1 MAVAVL
7 NPTQLLKP
15 QLIKGRAER
24 VIAAI
29 DVGSSKVAALVAMAD
44 GENMPRVIGAG
55 VRASNG
61 LKRGLVADMAKT
73 ETAIRAAMMQAEKAA
88 GVEIESVIVN
98 LSAGGLDSDV
108 TSVEIDIAGHR
119 ISEDDM
125 AALLQAGRARIDET
139 ISARKNGGAG
149 RSTLHAE
156 PTLYTIDGLEGVTN
170 PRGFHADR
178 LAVDIHVLTAATP
191 PCRNLDLAV
200 RNAHLDVEAIVA
212 SGVAASASVLNDE
225 ERELGVA
232 LVEIGA
238 GVTTVAVH
246 GGGMLAGLVSI
257 PIGAGDITADIAAS
271 FATRRAAAE
280 RLKTLS
286 GAATSAPRD
295 NHDMIEI
302 PPLDPEDGQEP
313 RRVPRSELIAVIR
326 ARLDQLFG
334 EVDGAL
340 KDIGFTGAAGRQV
353 VLTGGGAE
361 LRGIADFAQGSLA
374 RNVRVGRPR
383 GLIGLPEAQST
394 AAFATLAGLIL
405 HGSQPRL
412 DLARM
417 PVSRGSGD
425 QTGRERPR
433 SALARLFD
441 QLKRQ
446 I

>member
-15 QLIKGRAER
+15 KAER

-73 ETAIRAAMMQAEKAA
+73 ESAIRAAMGQAEKAA
-88 GVEIESVIVN
+88 SVEIESVIVS

-108 TSVEIDIAGHR
+108 TTVEIDIAGHR
-119 ISEDDM
+119 ISEEDM
-125 AALLQAGRARIDET
+125 SALLQAGRARIDET
-139 ISARKNGGAG
+139 ISKAG

-156 PTLYTIDGLEGVTN
+156 PTLYTIDGLDGVTN

-200 RNAHLDVEAIVA
+200 RNAHLGVESIVA
-212 SGVAASASVLNDE
+212 SGVAASASVLGDE

-232 LVEIGA
+232 VVEIGA
-238 GVTTVAVH
+238 GVTTVAVY

-257 PIGAGDITADIAAS
+257 PMGAGDITADIAAS

-286 GAATSAPRD
+286 GAATAAPRD
-295 NHDMIEI
+295 NHDMVEV
-302 PPLDPEDGQEP
+302 PPLDPDDGQES
-313 RRVPRSELIAVIR
+313 RRVPRAELIAVIR
-326 ARLDQLFG
+326 ARLDLIFG
-334 EVDGAL
+334 EVESAL
-340 KDIGFTGAAGRQV
+340 KEIGFTGAAGRQV

-361 LRGIADFAQGSLA
+361 LRGIADFAQGALA
-374 RNVRVGRPR
+374 RNVRIGRPR

-417 PVSRGSGD
+417 PVRAGRGGVVSPP
-425 QTGRERPR
+425 TGNAFRRL
-433 SALARLFD
+433 LA

>member
-15 QLIKGRAER
+15 RTER

-44 GENMPRVIGAG
+44 GENMPRVIGSG

-88 GVEIESVIVN
+88 GVEIESVMVN

-139 ISARKNGGAG
+139 ISKAG

-156 PTLYTIDGLEGVTN
+156 PTLYTVDGLEGVTN

-257 PIGAGDITADIAAS
+257 PIGAGDITADLAAS

-302 PPLDPEDGQEP
+302 PPLDAEDGQES

-361 LRGIADFAQGSLA
+361 LRGIADFAQGALA

-383 GLIGLPEAQST
+383 GLIGLPEAQGT

-417 PVSRGSGD
+417 PVPRGSV
-425 QTGRERPR
+425 GRIGQEQPQ
-433 SALARLFD
+433 SAFARLFQ

>member
-15 QLIKGRAER
+15 KAER
-24 VIAAI
+24 VFAAI

-61 LKRGLVADMAKT
+61 LKRGLVADMGKT
-73 ETAIRAAMMQAEKAA
+73 ESAIRAAMMQAEKAA

-108 TSVEIDIAGHR
+108 ASVEIDIAGHR

-125 AALLQAGRARIDET
+125 TALLAAGRARIDET
-139 ISARKNGGAG
+139 ISKAG

-156 PTLYTIDGLEGVTN
+156 PTLYTIDGLDGVTN

-200 RNAHLDVEAIVA
+200 RNAHLGVEAIVA
-212 SGVAASASVLNDE
+212 SGVAASESVLNAE

-246 GGGMLAGLVSI
+246 GGGMLAGLASI
-257 PIGAGDITADIAAS
+257 PMGAGDITADIAAS

-286 GAATSAPRD
+286 GAATSSPRD
-295 NHDMIEI
+295 NHDMIEV
-302 PPLDPEDGQEP
+302 PPLDPDDGQES
-313 RRVPRSELIAVIR
+313 RRVPRAELIAVIR
-326 ARLDQLFG
+326 ARLDLLFG
-334 EVDGAL
+334 EVDQAL
-340 KDIGFTGAAGRQV
+340 KHIGFTGAAGRQV

-361 LRGIADFAQGSLA
+361 LRGIADFAQGALA
-374 RNVRVGRPR
+374 RNVRIGRPR
-383 GLIGLPEAQST
+383 GLVGLPEAQST

-417 PVSRGSGD
+417 PVPHARGAASGA
-425 QTGRERPR
+425 PR
-433 SALARLFD
+433 SAFARLFD

>member
-15 QLIKGRAER
+15 RTER

-125 AALLQAGRARIDET
+125 GALLQAGRAQIDET
-139 ISARKNGGAG
+139 ISKAG

-302 PPLDPEDGQEP
+302 PPLDPEDGQES

-417 PVSRGSGD
+417 PVSRGSGG
-425 QTGRERPR
+425 QTGREQPR
-433 SALARLFD
+433 SAFARLFD

>member
-15 QLIKGRAER
+15 RAER

-29 DVGSSKVAALVAMAD
+29 DVGSSKVGALIAMAD

-61 LKRGLVADMAKT
+61 LKRGLVADMART
-73 ETAIRAAMMQAEKAA
+73 ESAIRAAMMQAEKAA
-88 GVEIESVIVN
+88 GVQIESVIVS

-139 ISARKNGGAG
+139 ISRAG

-156 PTLYTIDGLEGVTN
+156 PTLYTIDGLEGITN

-200 RNAHLDVEAIVA
+200 RNAHLDVASIVA
-212 SGVAASASVLNDE
+212 SGVAASASVLNAE

-232 LVEIGA
+232 VVEIGA

-246 GGGMLAGLVSI
+246 GGGMLAGLASI
-257 PIGAGDITADIAAS
+257 PMGAGDITADIAAS
-271 FATRRAAAE
+271 FATRRTAAE

-286 GAATSAPRD
+286 GAATASPRD
-295 NHDMIEI
+295 NHDMIEV
-302 PPLDPEDGQEP
+302 PPLDPDDGQES
-313 RRVPRSELIAVIR
+313 RRVPRAELIAVIR
-326 ARLDQLFG
+326 NRLDQLFG
-334 EVDGAL
+334 DVEQAL
-340 KDIGFTGAAGRQV
+340 KDIGFTGPAGRQV

-361 LRGIADFAQGSLA
+361 LRGIADFAQGALA
-374 RNVRVGRPR
+374 RNVRIGRPR
-383 GLIGLPEAQST
+383 GLVGLPEAQSS

-412 DLARM
+412 DIVRLPPR
-417 PVSRGSGD
+417 RLG
-425 QTGRERPR
+425 TGQPAPR
-433 SALARLFD
+433 SAFARLVH

>member
-7 NPTQLLKP
+7 SPTQLLKP
-15 QLIKGRAER
+15 RAER

-73 ETAIRAAMMQAEKAA
+73 ESAIRAAMGQAEKAA
-88 GVEIESVIVN
+88 GVEIESVIVS

-108 TSVEIDIAGHR
+108 TTVEIDIAGHR
-119 ISEDDM
+119 ISEEDM
-125 AALLQAGRARIDET
+125 ATLLQAGRTRIDET
-139 ISARKNGGAG
+139 ISKAG

-200 RNAHLDVEAIVA
+200 RNAHLGVESIVA
-212 SGVAASASVLNDE
+212 SGVASSASVLGEE

-232 LVEIGA
+232 VVEIGA

-257 PIGAGDITADIAAS
+257 PMGAGDITADIAAS

-286 GAATSAPRD
+286 GAATAAPRD
-295 NHDMIEI
+295 NHDMVEV
-302 PPLDPEDGQEP
+302 PPLDSDDGQES
-313 RRVPRSELIAVIR
+313 RRVPRAELIAVIR
-326 ARLDQLFG
+326 ARLDLIFG
-334 EVDGAL
+334 EVDSAL

-361 LRGIADFAQGSLA
+361 LRGIADFAQGSLS
-374 RNVRVGRPR
+374 RNVRIGRPR
-383 GLIGLPEAQST
+383 GLVGLPEAQST
-394 AAFATLAGLIL
+394 AAFSTLAGLIL
-405 HGSQPRL
+405 HGSQPRF

-417 PVSRGSGD
+417 PVRTSRGGASGAP
-425 QTGRERPR
+425 TGNPFR
-433 SALARLFD
+433 RLFD

>member
-15 QLIKGRAER
+15 RTER

-73 ETAIRAAMMQAEKAA
+73 EGAIRAAMMQAEKAA

-119 ISEDDM
+119 ISEADM

-139 ISARKNGGAG
+139 ISRAG

-170 PRGFHADR
+170 PHGFHADR

-232 LVEIGA
+232 VVEIGA

-257 PIGAGDITADIAAS
+257 PMGAGDITADIAAS
-271 FATRRAAAE
+271 FGTRRAAAE

-286 GAATSAPRD
+286 GAATSSPRD
-295 NHDMIEI
+295 NHDMVEV
-302 PPLDPEDGQEP
+302 PPLDPDDGQES

-326 ARLDQLFG
+326 ARLDLIFG
-334 EVDGAL
+334 EVDSAL
-340 KDIGFTGAAGRQV
+340 KEIGFTGAAGRQV

-383 GLIGLPEAQST
+383 GLVGLPEAQST

-417 PVSRGSGD
+417 PVSRG
-425 QTGRERPR
+425 GRGGTQPKN
-433 SALARLFD
+433 AIFRLLD

>member
-1 MAVAVL
+1 MAVAAL

-15 QLIKGRAER
+15 RAER

-29 DVGSSKVAALVAMAD
+29 DVGSSKVAALIAMSD

-55 VRASNG
+55 VRACNG
-61 LKRGLVADMAKT
+61 LKRGLVADMGKT
-73 ETAIRAAMMQAEKAA
+73 EAAIRAAMMQAEKAA
-88 GVEIESVIVN
+88 GVEIESVFVN

-125 AALLQAGRARIDET
+125 AALLQAGRVRIDELT
-139 ISARKNGGAG
+139 AQSRAGGAG

-178 LAVDIHVLTAATP
+178 LGVDIHVLTAATP
-191 PCRNLDLAV
+191 PCRNLDLSV

-212 SGVAASASVLNDE
+212 SGVAASASVLNAE

-238 GVTTVAVH
+238 GVTTVSVH
-246 GGGMLAGLVSI
+246 ASGMLVGLVSI

-280 RLKTLS
+280 RLKTLA
-286 GAATSAPRD
+286 GAATSSPRD
-295 NHDMIEI
+295 NHDMIEV
-302 PPLDPEDGQEP
+302 PPLDPDDGQEL
-313 RRVPRSELIAVIR
+313 RRVPRAELIAVIR
-326 ARLDQLFG
+326 NRLDQIFG
-334 EVDGAL
+334 AVEQAL
-340 KDIGFTGAAGRQV
+340 KDIGFTGTAGRQV

-374 RNVRVGRPR
+374 RNVRIGRPR
-383 GLIGLPEAQST
+383 GLIGLPEAQGS
-394 AAFATLAGLIL
+394 AAFSTLAGLIL
-405 HGSQPRL
+405 HGAEPRL

-417 PVSRGSGD
+417 PVRPSRGGSPG
-425 QTGRERPR
+425 PK
-433 SALARLFD
+433 SAIFRLFD

>member
-15 QLIKGRAER
+15 KAER

-73 ETAIRAAMMQAEKAA
+73 ETAIRAAMGQAEKAA
-88 GVEIESVIVN
+88 GVEIESVIVS

-108 TSVEIDIAGHR
+108 TTVEIDIAGHR
-119 ISEDDM
+119 ISEEDM
-125 AALLQAGRARIDET
+125 VALLQAGRARIDET
-139 ISARKNGGAG
+139 ISKAG

-200 RNAHLDVEAIVA
+200 RNAHLGVESIVA
-212 SGVAASASVLNDE
+212 SGVAASSSVLNQE

-232 LVEIGA
+232 VVEIGA
-238 GVTTVAVH
+238 GVTTVAVY
-246 GGGMLAGLVSI
+246 GGGMLAGLASI
-257 PIGAGDITADIAAS
+257 PMGAGDITADIAAS

-295 NHDMIEI
+295 NHDMVEV
-302 PPLDPEDGQEP
+302 PPLDPDDGQES
-313 RRVPRSELIAVIR
+313 RRVPRAELIAVIR
-326 ARLDQLFG
+326 ARLDLIFK
-334 EVDGAL
+334 EVELAL

-361 LRGIADFAQGSLA
+361 LRGIADFAQGALA
-374 RNVRVGRPR
+374 RNVRIGRPR

-417 PVSRGSGD
+417 PVRASRGGMVSPPSGNAF
-425 QTGRERPR
+425 RRL
-433 SALARLFD
+433 LA

>member
-15 QLIKGRAER
+15 RTER

-44 GENMPRVIGAG
+44 GENMPRVIGSG

-125 AALLQAGRARIDET
+125 SALLAAGRARIDET
-139 ISARKNGGAG
+139 ISKAG

-232 LVEIGA
+232 VVEIGA

-295 NHDMIEI
+295 NHDMIEV
-302 PPLDPEDGQEP
+302 PPLDPEDGQES

-326 ARLDQLFG
+326 ARLDLLFG
-334 EVDGAL
+334 EVDSAL

-361 LRGIADFAQGSLA
+361 LRGIADFAQGALA

-417 PVSRGSGD
+417 PVSRGSG
-425 QTGRERPR
+425 GRTAQEQPR
-433 SALARLFD
+433 SAFARLFQ

>member
-15 QLIKGRAER
+15 RAER

-73 ETAIRAAMMQAEKAA
+73 ESAIRAAMAQAEKAA
-88 GVEIESVIVN
+88 SVEIESVIVN

-108 TSVEIDIAGHR
+108 TTVEVDIAGHR
-119 ISEDDM
+119 ISEEDM
-125 AALLQAGRARIDET
+125 GALLQAGRARIDET
-139 ISARKNGGAG
+139 ISKAG

-156 PTLYTIDGLEGVTN
+156 PTLYTIDGLDGVTN

-200 RNAHLDVEAIVA
+200 RNAHLGVESIVA
-212 SGVAASASVLNDE
+212 SGVAASASVLGDE

-232 LVEIGA
+232 VVEIGA
-238 GVTTVAVH
+238 GITTVAVY

-257 PIGAGDITADIAAS
+257 PMGAGDITADIAAS

-286 GAATSAPRD
+286 GAATAAPRD
-295 NHDMIEI
+295 NHDMVEV
-302 PPLDPEDGQEP
+302 PPLDPDDGQES
-313 RRVPRSELIAVIR
+313 RRVPRAELIAVIR
-326 ARLDQLFG
+326 ARLDLIFG
-334 EVDGAL
+334 EVESAL
-340 KDIGFTGAAGRQV
+340 KEIGFTGAAGRQV

-361 LRGIADFAQGSLA
+361 LRGIADFAQGSLS
-374 RNVRVGRPR
+374 RNVRIGRPR

-417 PVSRGSGD
+417 PVRAGRGGVVSPPSGNAF
-425 QTGRERPR
+425 RRL
-433 SALARLFD
+433 LA

>member
-7 NPTQLLKP
+7 NPSQLLKP
-15 QLIKGRAER
+15 RTER

-44 GENMPRVIGAG
+44 GENMPRVIGSG

-125 AALLQAGRARIDET
+125 GALLAAGRARIDET
-139 ISARKNGGAG
+139 ISKAG

-156 PTLYTIDGLEGVTN
+156 PTLYTIDGLDGVTN

-246 GGGMLAGLVSI
+246 GGGMLAGLASI

-295 NHDMIEI
+295 NHDMIEV

-326 ARLDQLFG
+326 ARLDMLFG
-334 EVDGAL
+334 EVDSAL

-361 LRGIADFAQGSLA
+361 LRGIADFAQGALA

-417 PVSRGSGD
+417 PVPRGSGGRTAQD
-425 QTGRERPR
+425 QPR
-433 SALARLFD
+433 SAFARLFQ

>member
-15 QLIKGRAER
+15 RTER

-29 DVGSSKVAALVAMAD
+29 DVGTSKVAALVAMAD

-61 LKRGLVADMAKT
+61 LKRGLVADMEKA
-73 ETAIRAAMMQAEKAA
+73 EGAIRAAMMQAEKAA

-125 AALLQAGRARIDET
+125 QALLQAGRARIDET
-139 ISARKNGGAG
+139 ISRAG

-156 PTLYTIDGLEGVTN
+156 PTLYTIDGLQGVTN

-232 LVEIGA
+232 VAEIGA
-238 GVTTVAVH
+238 GVTTVTVH
-246 GGGMLAGLVSI
+246 FGGMLAGLISL

-271 FATRRAAAE
+271 FGTRRAAAE

-286 GAATSAPRD
+286 GAATSSPRD
-295 NHDMIEI
+295 NHDMIEV
-302 PPLDPEDGQEP
+302 PPLDPDDGQEP

-326 ARLDQLFG
+326 ARLDQIFG
-334 EVDGAL
+334 DVEGAL

-361 LRGIADFAQGSLA
+361 LRGIADFAQGALA
-374 RNVRVGRPR
+374 RNVRIGRPR

-394 AAFATLAGLIL
+394 AAFATLAGLVL
-405 HGSQPRL
+405 HSSQPRL
-412 DLARM
+412 DLA
-417 PVSRGSGD
+417 
-425 QTGRERPR
+425 
-433 SALARLFD
+433 
-441 QLKRQ
+441 
-446 I
+446 

>member
-15 QLIKGRAER
+15 RAER
-24 VIAAI
+24 LVAAI
-29 DVGSSKVAALVAMAD
+29 DVGTSKVAALIAMAD
-44 GENMPRVIGAG
+44 GENAPRVIGAG

-73 ETAIRAAMMQAEKAA
+73 EGAIRAAMMQAEKAA
-88 GVEIESVIVN
+88 GLEIESVVVN
-98 LSAGGLDSDV
+98 LSAGELDSEV
-108 TSVEIDIAGHR
+108 ASVEIDIAGHR
-119 ISEDDM
+119 IAETDI
-125 AALLQAGRARIDET
+125 AALLEAGRHRIAET
-139 ISARKNGGAG
+139 IGPRNASGGPG

-200 RNAHLDVEAIVA
+200 RQAHLDVEAIVA
-212 SGVAASASVLNDE
+212 SGVAASASVLNPE

-232 LVEIGA
+232 LIEIGA
-238 GVTTVAVH
+238 GVTTIAVH
-246 GGGMLAGLVSI
+246 GGGMLAGLVSV
-257 PIGAGDITADIAAS
+257 PMGAGDITSDIASA

-286 GAATSAPRD
+286 GAATASPRD
-295 NHDMIEI
+295 NHDMIEV
-302 PPLDPEDGQEP
+302 PPLDPDDGQEA
-313 RRVPRSELIAVIR
+313 RRVPRAELIAVIR
-326 ARLDQLFG
+326 GRLDRLFG
-334 EVDGAL
+334 DIDRAL
-340 KDIGFTGAAGRQV
+340 RETGFEGAAGRQV

-361 LRGIADFAQGSLA
+361 LRGIADFAQGALA
-374 RNVRVGRPR
+374 RNVRIGRPR
-383 GLIGLPEAQST
+383 GLAGLPDAQSG
-394 AAFATLAGLIL
+394 AAFATLAGLVL
-405 HGSQPRL
+405 HAATPRL
-412 DLARM
+412 DLARLA
-417 PVSRGSGD
+417 PGPRGGSA
-425 QTGRERPR
+425 EPPR
-433 SALARLFD
+433 SAFARLFQ

>member
-15 QLIKGRAER
+15 RTER

-44 GENMPRVIGAG
+44 GENMPRVIGSG

-139 ISARKNGGAG
+139 ISKAG

-178 LAVDIHVLTAATP
+178 LAVDIHVLTAASP

-246 GGGMLAGLVSI
+246 GGGMLAGLASI

-302 PPLDPEDGQEP
+302 PPLDPEDGQEA

-326 ARLDQLFG
+326 ARLDLLFG
-334 EVDGAL
+334 EVDSAL
-340 KDIGFTGAAGRQV
+340 KEIGFTGAAGRQV

-361 LRGIADFAQGSLA
+361 LRGIADFAQGALA

-417 PVSRGSGD
+417 PVSRGSGGRTAQD
-425 QTGRERPR
+425 QPR
-433 SALARLFD
+433 SAFARLFQ

>member
-15 QLIKGRAER
+15 RTER

-44 GENMPRVIGAG
+44 GENMPRVIGSG

-125 AALLQAGRARIDET
+125 GALLQAGRARIDET
-139 ISARKNGGAG
+139 ISKAG

-295 NHDMIEI
+295 NHDMIEV
-302 PPLDPEDGQEP
+302 PPLDPEDGQEA

-326 ARLDQLFG
+326 ARLDLLFG
-334 EVDGAL
+334 EVDCAL

-361 LRGIADFAQGSLA
+361 LRGIADFAQGALA

-417 PVSRGSGD
+417 SIFRGSGGR
-425 QTGRERPR
+425 TGREQPR
-433 SALARLFD
+433 SALARLFQ

>member
-1 MAVAVL
+1 MAVTVL

-15 QLIKGRAER
+15 RTER
-24 VIAAI
+24 VLAAI
-29 DVGSSKVAALVAMAD
+29 DVGSSKVAALIAMAD

-55 VRASNG
+55 HRVSNG

-73 ETAIRAAMMQAEKAA
+73 ESAIRAAMMQAEKAA

-98 LSAGGLDSDV
+98 LSAGGLASDV
-108 TSVEIDIAGHR
+108 ASVEIDIAGHR
-119 ISEDDM
+119 IAEDDM
-125 AALLQAGRARIDET
+125 QALLAAGRARIDET
-139 ISARKNGGAG
+139 IGSSRNGGAG
-149 RSTLHAE
+149 RTTLHAE
-156 PTLYTIDGLEGVTN
+156 PTLYTIDGLDGVTN

-200 RNAHLDVEAIVA
+200 RNAHLGVEAIVA
-212 SGVAASASVLNDE
+212 SGVAASASVLNEE
-225 ERELGVA
+225 ERDLGVA

-257 PIGAGDITADIAAS
+257 PMGAGDITADIAAS
-271 FATRRAAAE
+271 FATRRAAAQ

-286 GAATSAPRD
+286 GAATASPRD
-295 NHDMIEI
+295 NHDMIEV
-302 PPLDPEDGQEP
+302 PPLDPDDGQES
-313 RRVPRSELIAVIR
+313 RRVPRAELIAVIR
-326 ARLDQLFG
+326 ARLDLIFG
-334 EVDGAL
+334 EVEDAL
-340 KDIGFTGAAGRQV
+340 KGIGFTGAAGRQV

-361 LRGIADFAQGSLA
+361 LRGIADFAQGALA
-374 RNVRVGRPR
+374 RNVRIGRPR
-383 GLIGLPEAQST
+383 GLVGLPDGQSS

-412 DLARM
+412 DLARLA
-417 PVSRGSGD
+417 PAQKRGP
-425 QTGRERPR
+425 EAPR
-433 SALARLFD
+433 SGLFRLLD

-446 I
+446 L

>member
-15 QLIKGRAER
+15 RAER

-29 DVGSSKVAALVAMAD
+29 DVGSSKVAALIAMAD

-55 VRASNG
+55 VRACNG
-61 LKRGLVADMAKT
+61 LKRGLVADMGKT
-73 ETAIRAAMMQAEKAA
+73 EAAIRAAMMQAEKAA
-88 GVEIESVIVN
+88 GVEIESVLVN

-108 TSVEIDIAGHR
+108 ASVEIDIAGHR
-119 ISEDDM
+119 ISEADM
-125 AALLQAGRARIDET
+125 TALLQAGRARIDET
-139 ISARKNGGAG
+139 IAQSRGGGAG

-156 PTLYTIDGLEGVTN
+156 PTLYTIDGLEGVIN

-178 LAVDIHVLTAATP
+178 LAVDIHVLTASTA
-191 PCRNLDLAV
+191 PCRNLDLSV
-200 RNAHLDVEAIVA
+200 RNAHLNVEAIVA
-212 SGVAASASVLNDE
+212 SGVAASASVLNPE

-232 LVEIGA
+232 VVEIGA
-238 GVTTVAVH
+238 GVTTVSVH

-286 GAATSAPRD
+286 GAATSSPRD
-295 NHDMIEI
+295 NHDMIEV
-302 PPLDPEDGQEP
+302 PPLDPDDGQEP
-313 RRVPRSELIAVIR
+313 RRVPRAELIAVIR
-326 ARLDQLFG
+326 NRLDQIFG
-334 EVDGAL
+334 EVEQAL
-340 KDIGFTGAAGRQV
+340 KDIGFTGTAGRQV

-361 LRGIADFAQGSLA
+361 LRGIADFAQGALA
-374 RNVRVGRPR
+374 RNVRIGRPR
-383 GLIGLPEAQST
+383 GLIGLPEAQSS

-405 HGSQPRL
+405 HGAEPRL
-412 DLARM
+412 DIVRI
-417 PVSRGSGD
+417 PVP
-425 QTGRERPR
+425 QTPGGRTGPR
-433 SALARLFD
+433 SAFARLFD